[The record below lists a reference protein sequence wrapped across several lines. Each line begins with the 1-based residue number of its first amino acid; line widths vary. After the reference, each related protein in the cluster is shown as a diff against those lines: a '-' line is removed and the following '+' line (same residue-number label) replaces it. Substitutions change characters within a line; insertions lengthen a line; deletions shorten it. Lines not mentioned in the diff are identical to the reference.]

1 MLKQQLY
8 GVTSLS
14 GGNGSSE
21 LPVLRQQNGSDL
33 GMVNPT
39 CINSSGYHSRIQHS
53 PLGRWHL
60 KQLVKGKSTAT
71 GQAVPIKRTINNSTG
86 VTVGSGHGPKYTTS
100 CRPFTHR
107 TIASIPNA
115 FCRLVPCPASQSF
128 RDIKSGTKLSSA
140 HPACSGFMDHSRFQ
154 TISRVNLG
162 KTMTGPVTRPVSKWS
177 GCNV

>member
-14 GGNGSSE
+14 GGDGSSE
-21 LPVLRQQNGSDL
+21 LPVFGQQHGSDL

-39 CINSSGYHSRIQHS
+39 CINSSEYHSRIQHC

-60 KQLVKGKSTAT
+60 NQPVKGKSTTT

-86 VTVGSGHGPKYTTS
+86 VTAGNGHGPKYTTS
-100 CRPFTHR
+100 CRPITHR
-107 TIASIPNA
+107 TIASIPNT
-115 FCRLVPCPASQSF
+115 FRRLVPGPASQSS
-128 RDIKSGTKLSSA
+128 RDFTSGTKLNSA
-140 HPACSGFMDHSRFQ
+140 QPACSCFMDHSRFP
-154 TISRVNLG
+154 TIFQIIPG
-162 KTMTGPVTRPVSKWS
+162 KTMTGPVTRPVYKWS